1 MAKPASFLRYS
12 VPLASLALLCASQPA
27 FAQAKAVQST
37 TKAESE
43 EAVFIPIEYRPPPY
57 QVSIG
62 VRLTGKAKV
71 KFSGLGS
78 VPSSTSAGPNPNA
91 TNAEKDTEA
100 YKKQVADAAKYGRT
114 YDDGMIAPDYTRSI
128 NADGTGYTQVP
139 PTDGKTNYW
148 AFTSANQVVDLP
160 TGGKALALHSYAVES
175 AGGTAEAAKN
185 SSLAWDIEI
194 SRELGSN
201 RRMSWG
207 LLLGAG
213 ISDINCKT
221 STTVKAKLRTLTDYY
236 SLEGLTL
243 PTSAATGAVIPVS
256 YQGRE
261 EYYPYTYLMADDG
274 INYATDAYGNRIP
287 VYQYDPTTGK
297 KIKVWSDEVPRI
309 STDPIAGS
317 RTDVTEEN
325 ASLDVVGNWQVK
337 GAYLTARFGPY
348 FTFQL
353 ARRLALRASAGLTFT
368 VVGTTLRFSERIYVP
383 AKAAYMEINNA
394 DFSRDPK
401 KGGAYTTDPRV
412 SGILGYFVSCELD
425 AFLTDRTGVFVGAS
439 HEDFQRDI
447 SMQYYTQQ
455 ADLSLSSGTVI
466 RTGITTRF

>member
-1 MAKPASFLRYS
+1 MAKPASLLRYS

-27 FAQAKAVQST
+27 FAQAKPAAPD

-43 EAVFIPIEYRPPPY
+43 EAVFIPVEYRPPPY

-62 VRLTGKAKV
+62 VRLSGKAKV
-71 KFSGLGS
+71 KFSKLGS
-78 VPSSTSAGPNPNA
+78 IPMAVDPTAYTETESTVDGV
-91 TNAEKDTEA
+91 TT
-100 YKKQVADAAKYGRT
+100 KKRDYYRT
-114 YDDGMIAPDYTRSI
+114 YDDGGVYPDYTRSI
-128 NADGTGYTQVP
+128 NQDGTRTQIAP
-139 PTDGKTNYW
+139 EEAGKTNYW
-148 AFTSANQVVDLP
+148 NFTSANQVVDLP
-160 TGGKALALHSYAVES
+160 TGGKALALHAYSVES
-175 AGGTAEAAKN
+175 IDDPVPDVAKN
-185 SSLAWDIEI
+185 GSITWDIEV
-194 SRELGSN
+194 SRELGAS

-221 STTVKAKLRTLTDYY
+221 SATVKAKLRTLTDYY
-236 SLEGLTL
+236 SLEGVTL
-243 PTSAATGAVIPVS
+243 PTDAATGAVIPL
-256 YQGRE
+256 
-261 EYYPYTYLMADDG
+261 PYTGRTEGYKIIGYKVADDG
-274 INYATDAYGNRIP
+274 TTRLVDAYGNYIP
-287 VYQYDPTTGK
+287 IYAYDSAGN
-297 KIKVWSDEVPRI
+297 KIKEWSAEVPLI
-309 STDPIAGS
+309 PTDPIAGLHS
-317 RTDVTEEN
+317 DVTEET

-368 VVGTTLRFSERIYVP
+368 VVGTTLRFNERVYVP
-383 AKAAYMEINNA
+383 AKAAYMEINNR
-394 DFSRDPK
+394 DLSRDPK
-401 KGGAYTTDPRV
+401 KGGAPTSDPRV